1 MKKGYPLIDKMR
13 IVAAILVVG
22 IHIYP
27 FKNISPVLDFILT
40 RILGRL
46 AVPFFFMVTAYF
58 LFQDGYPSHEKIKK
72 TLFDLGKWY
81 MISAIIYLPILIYN
95 GYLTRP
101 HLFFEILKDIF
112 IDGLFY
118 HLWYFPAVMIGLIIV
133 LYLLKYFKKSQV
145 FYITTGLY
153 LIGLCGDSYYQ
164 LVIHLPILK
173 NVLSWLFQLMDYS
186 RNGFFFAP
194 LFIVLGIFA
203 SQEQPISKQ
212 KHGLI
217 LLLALFLMTVETTCI
232 HTFQLFKHDS
242 MTFSLPFVSY
252 YLLTLLVKVKGKRYR
267 RLKDLSLYIYII
279 HPLMI
284 IIVKEISQI
293 MKMNWLFSNN
303 LIQFMIVLLL
313 TLLSFYIIQVFL
325 QEVKKHERIL

>member
-1 MKKGYPLIDKMR
+1 MNKGYPLIDKMR

-27 FKNISPVLDFILT
+27 FKNISPTLDFLLT
-40 RILGRL
+40 RVLGRL
-46 AVPFFFMVTAYF
+46 AVPFFFMVSAYF
-58 LFQDGYPSHEKIKK
+58 LFQDGYPSYKKIKK

-81 MISAIIYLPILIYN
+81 MISAIIYLPIVIGN
-95 GYLTRP
+95 GYLTSS

-118 HLWYFPAVMIGLIIV
+118 HLWYFPAVMIGLVIV
-133 LYLLKYFKKSQV
+133 LGLLKYLKVTQV
-145 FYITTGLY
+145 FYITIGLY
-153 LIGLCGDSYYQ
+153 FIGLCGDSYYQ
-164 LVIHLPILK
+164 LIVQVPILK
-173 NVLSWLFQLMDYS
+173 DILSWLFQFMDYS

-194 LFIVLGIFA
+194 MFIVLGILVKQN
-203 SQEQPISKQ
+203 SISKHKQ
-212 KHGLI
+212 WQLFVISLI
-217 LLLALFLMTVETTCI
+217 MMIIETTCI
-232 HTFQLFKHDS
+232 HVFELFKHDS

-252 YLLTLLVKVKGKRYR
+252 CLFSLLINVKGKRYR

-284 IIVKEISQI
+284 IIVNKISQI
-293 MKMNWLFSNN
+293 TNMNWLFYNN

-313 TLLSFYIIQVFL
+313 TTFSFYLIQVFL